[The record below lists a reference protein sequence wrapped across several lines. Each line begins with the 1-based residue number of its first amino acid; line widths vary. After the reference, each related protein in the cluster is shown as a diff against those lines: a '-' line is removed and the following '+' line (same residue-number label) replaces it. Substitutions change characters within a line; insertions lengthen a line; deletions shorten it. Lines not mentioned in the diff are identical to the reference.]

1 MASVAKRV
9 LLERADGRDPSR
21 GRKAGNV
28 GVDRLLSSLKT
39 LGIMESL
46 PVEQADGAL
55 VELRDIEDVYE
66 GDRLTDN
73 EIRAG
78 E

>member
-1 MASVAKRV
+1 M
-9 LLERADGRDPSR
+9 
-21 GRKAGNV
+21 
-28 GVDRLLSSLKT
+28 LSSLKT